1 MNSHPLLLPV
11 CLVAL
16 LAACCPPDAVR
27 PDGAAGAAP
36 DHSVSPGHSAA
47 PDHGVAPASMAA
59 APMAG
64 FSPAAS
70 ATLDAFFL
78 RTAAHKGRK
87 VAVFDGDG
95 TVFGQTPHYLADECL
110 FAHAQAHPERNP
122 AVIAEMKT
130 QSNVS
135 LPYVQ
140 NRIRYLAGLSLIEI
154 RNLGMSC
161 YRRDYKG
168 KIYPP
173 MKTLVG
179 RLVAAGFEVWVVTAS
194 PEALYQGFLA
204 EALDIPITRVIG
216 VKSVVSGGKTT
227 DRMVE
232 PVPQDQGK
240 LEAIETFV
248 QARPLLVGG
257 NSRGDKEMIEHSADL
272 KLIVNPDEHVA
283 PDQSESVASY
293 AQKHGWLVVRIRD
306 VPAPGFP
313 AVSSKVFGMR
323 LNKTRDVAAPKAP

>member
-1 MNSHPLLLPV
+1 MNTSHALSLLAVCLLLT
-11 CLVAL
+11 
-16 LAACCPPDAVR
+16 AACCPPDAIRADQGVGATA
-27 PDGAAGAAP
+27 PVDGIG
-36 DHSVSPGHSAA
+36 GF
-47 PDHGVAPASMAA
+47 PASANA
-59 APMAG
+59 V
-64 FSPAAS
+64 
-70 ATLDAFFL
+70 LQAFFQ
-78 RTAAHKGRK
+78 RTADHKGRK

-140 NRIRYLAGLSLIEI
+140 NRIRYMAGLSVQAI
-154 RNLGMSC
+154 RDLGMAC
-161 YRRDYKG
+161 YERDYKG

-173 MKTLVG
+173 MKALVG
-179 RLVAAGFEVWVVTAS
+179 KLHTKGFEVWVVTAS
-194 PEALYQGFLA
+194 PEALYQRFLS
-204 EALDIPITRVIG
+204 EALSIPVTRILG
-216 VKSVVSGGKTT
+216 VKSVVSGGLTT

-232 PVPQDQGK
+232 PVPQDKGK

-248 QARPLLVGG
+248 QVQPLLVGG

-272 KLIVNPDEHVA
+272 KLIVNPDEHIA
-283 PDQSESVASY
+283 PDQTQSVSAY
-293 AQKHGWLVVRIRD
+293 AKKHGWLVVRIRD

-323 LNKTRDVAAPKAP
+323 LNKTRDVPAAKAP

>member
-1 MNSHPLLLPV
+1 MNSYRISLP
-11 CLVAL
+11 AL
-16 LAACCPPDAVR
+16 LALLFLTPACCPQDVVR
-27 PDGAAGAAP
+27 PDKAVAAATAPTAGA
-36 DHSVSPGHSAA
+36 V
-47 PDHGVAPASMAA
+47 
-59 APMAG
+59 AG
-64 FSPAAS
+64 FTPAAN
-70 ATLDAFFL
+70 ATLAAFFQ

-110 FAHAQAHPERNP
+110 FAHAQAHPARKP
-122 AVIAEMKT
+122 ALIAEMKA
-130 QSNVS
+130 QSSVS

-154 RNLGMSC
+154 RDLGMSC
-161 YRRDYKG
+161 YRLDYKG

-173 MKTLVG
+173 MRDLIGKLK
-179 RLVAAGFEVWVVTAS
+179 AADFEVWVVTAS

-204 EALDIPITRVIG
+204 EALAIPITRVIG
-216 VKSVVSGGKTT
+216 VKSVVSGGVTT

-232 PVPQDQGK
+232 PVPQDKGK

-283 PDQSESVASY
+283 PDQRESVAAY

-323 LNKTRDVAAPKAP
+323 LNKTRDVPAAPAP